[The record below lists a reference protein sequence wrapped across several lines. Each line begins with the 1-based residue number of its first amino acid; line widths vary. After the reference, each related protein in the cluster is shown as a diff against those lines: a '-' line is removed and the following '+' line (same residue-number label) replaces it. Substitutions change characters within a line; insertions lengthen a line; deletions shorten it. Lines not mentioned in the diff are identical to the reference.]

1 MTARTAAANLHLA
14 VDDDRLRRKS
24 SAWSSYPLRMR
35 HLGNYKL
42 LLRATL
48 RGEVWKSMPLNMPA
62 LELHVRELPAEQ
74 TFEVTCLDEP
84 LQVVLEAL
92 RRP

>member
-1 MTARTAAANLHLA
+1 
-14 VDDDRLRRKS
+14 
-24 SAWSSYPLRMR
+24 MR

-48 RGEVWKSMPLNMPA
+48 RGEIWKSMPLDMPA

-74 TFEVTCLDEP
+74 TFEVTCPEEP